1 MFFNVAYHHVQI
13 YIIVLRQ
20 CDPFLY
26 TMALGV
32 FEYFVIVICSNA
44 FIPVSWQCLT
54 LVLGKWTDLLD
65 CDSPF
70 PNEHIFLAEAIV
82 SSQVT

>member
-20 CDPFLY
+20 WSFSVY
-26 TMALGV
+26 MALGV
-32 FEYFVIVICSNA
+32 FEYFVLVICSNA

-70 PNEHIFLAEAIV
+70 PKEHIFLAEAIV